1 MIKSATFLSLPF
13 LNCVCLRFQSLDLYC
28 WFLSSKMTHQPLKSM
43 LQVIPRSN
51 FKKIYIWRTLGTLQL
66 NFLGRLLTK
75 IIHFRLFQCWNLY
88 QRLFLFKRMHQF
100 LKDMLWQISQILS
113 SYLKYYLL
121 NLVGL
126 HQIFIWKAI
135 IKNTI
140 FLSFSQCCAEGCPL
154 QGSCYHYRSPFSV
167 LKLLLTA
174 TSAKTDAPIFGE
186 CTTVHTIFFQ
196 V

>member
-140 FLSFSQCCAEGCPL
+140 FLSFSQCNLCWRLSFARIMLPL
-154 QGSCYHYRSPFSV
+154 PITFFSTKV
-167 LKLLLTA
+167 V
-174 TSAKTDAPIFGE
+174 INGYI
-186 CTTVHTIFFQ
+186 C
-196 V
+196 